1 MEKIWLASY
10 PSGVAKTIDLSTY
23 RSLGE
28 LFERST
34 ADFADKVAYVS
45 MGKGMTYAALER
57 LSRAFA
63 AYLQG
68 ELKLAPG
75 ARVALMM
82 PNSLQYPVAL
92 FGALRAGYTVVS
104 CNPLYTARE
113 LEHQLTDSGAEAI
126 VIIENFAAVLQEV
139 VAATPVKHVIV
150 TRLGDMLGF
159 PKGNLVNFV
168 VKFVKKMVRP
178 WHIAGAIGFPAV
190 LAKGATLDLK
200 PVEVGQDDIAFL
212 QYTGGTTGVPK
223 GAMLTHGNMLANVQ
237 QSLAWV
243 KPFTKLGEEIIVTA
257 LPLYHIFALT
267 ANCLTFLSLGAKN
280 VLITNPRDIPTFVKE
295 LAKYRFSAITGVN
308 TLFNALLNHPDFAK
322 LDFSR
327 LRLALSGGMALH
339 ETVAQKWED
348 VTGQP
353 LIEAYGLTEASPA
366 VTINPMNHTE
376 RRGSIGLPV
385 PSTEVSIRD
394 DQGQEV
400 PVGAPGEL
408 CVKGPQVMKGYW
420 NRPEETARVMT
431 ADGFLQT
438 GDVAEID
445 EAGFIRVVDRKKDMI
460 LVSGFNVYPNEI
472 EEVVSKHP
480 GVLEVGAVGTPDART
495 GEAIKVAVV
504 KKDPNLTAEEV
515 IAFCRRSLT
524 GYKVP
529 HHIEF
534 REELPKTNI
543 GKVLRRALREEA
555 PENPAQ

>member
-10 PSGVAKTIDLSTY
+10 PSGVPKTIDLNDY
-23 RSLGE
+23 RSLGD

-34 ADFADKVAYVS
+34 AAYADKIAYVN
-45 MGKGMTYAALER
+45 MDKAMTYGELER

-68 ELKLAPG
+68 ELNLAPG

-92 FGALRAGYTVVS
+92 FAALRAGYTVVS

-113 LEHQLTDSGAEAI
+113 LEHQLKDSGAEAI
-126 VIIENFAAVLQEV
+126 VIMENFASVLQEA
-139 VAATPVKHVIV
+139 VASTRVKHVIV

-159 PKGNLVNFV
+159 PKSSLVNFV
-168 VKFVKKMVRP
+168 VKFVKKMVPP
-178 WHIAGAIGFPAV
+178 WHIAGALRFPEV
-190 LAKGATLDLK
+190 LAKGLTLELK
-200 PVEVGQDDIAFL
+200 PVETGHDDVAFL

-223 GAMLTHGNMLANVQ
+223 GAMLTHRNMLANVQ

-243 KPFTKLGEEIIVTA
+243 KPFAKPGEEIIITA

-267 ANCLTFLSLGAKN
+267 ANCLTFLALGAKN

-295 LAKYRFSAITGVN
+295 LAKHRFSAITGVN
-308 TLFNALLNHPDFAK
+308 TLFNALLNHPDFAR
-322 LDFSR
+322 LDFSQ

-339 ETVAQKWED
+339 ETVAEKWKE
-348 VTGQP
+348 VTGHP

-366 VTINPMNHTE
+366 VTINPMDHTE

-394 DQGQEV
+394 DDGKEV
-400 PVGAPGEL
+400 AVGAPGEL
-408 CVKGPQVMKGYW
+408 CVRGPQVMKGYW

-431 ADGFLQT
+431 ADGFLLT

-472 EEVVSKHP
+472 EEIVSKHP
-480 GVLEVGAVGTPDART
+480 GVLEVGAVGTPDAKT

-504 KKDPNLTAEEV
+504 RKDPNLTAEEV

-529 HHIEF
+529 RRIEF
-534 REELPKTNI
+534 RDELPKTNI

-555 PENPAQ
+555 H

>member
-10 PSGVAKTIDLSTY
+10 PSGVSKTIDPGIY
-23 RSLGE
+23 RSLGD
-28 LFERST
+28 LFERSV
-34 ADFADKVAYVS
+34 AEFADKIAYVN
-45 MGKGMTYAALER
+45 MGKAMTYAELER

-63 AYLQG
+63 AYLQS

-75 ARVALMM
+75 TRVALMM

-92 FGALRAGYTVVS
+92 FAALRAGYTVVS

-113 LEHQLTDSGAEAI
+113 LEHQLKDSGAEAI
-126 VIIENFAAVLQEV
+126 VIMENFASVLAEV
-139 VAATPVKHVIV
+139 IALTPVKHVIV
-150 TRLGDMLGF
+150 TKLGDMLGF

-168 VKFVKKMVRP
+168 VKYVKKMVRP
-178 WHIAGAIGFPAV
+178 WHIEGATGFLSV
-190 LAKGATLDLK
+190 LAKGEALDLR
-200 PVEVGQDDIAFL
+200 PVATGHDDVAFL

-237 QSLAWV
+237 QSLAWL
-243 KPFTKLGEEIIVTA
+243 KPFAKPGEEIIITA

-267 ANCLTFLSLGAKN
+267 ANCLTFLALGAVN
-280 VLITNPRDIPTFVKE
+280 VLITNPRDIPAFVKE
-295 LAKYRFSAITGVN
+295 LAKHRFSAITGVN
-308 TLFNALLNHPDFAK
+308 TLFNALLNYPDFAK
-322 LDFSR
+322 LDFSG
-327 LRLALSGGMALH
+327 LRCALSGGMALH
-339 ETVAQKWED
+339 ETVAEKWKE
-348 VTGQP
+348 VTGKP

-366 VTINPMNHTE
+366 VTINPLNHTE
-376 RRGSIGLPV
+376 KQGSIGLPV
-385 PSTEVSIRD
+385 PSTEISIRD
-394 DQGQEV
+394 DEEREV
-400 PVGAPGEL
+400 PIGAPGEL

-431 ADGFLQT
+431 ADGFLLT

-472 EEVVSKHP
+472 EEIVSKHP
-480 GVLEVGAVGTPDART
+480 GVLEVGAVGTPDAKT

-504 KKDPNLTAEEV
+504 KKDPNLTADEV

-529 HHIEF
+529 RCIEF
-534 REELPKTNI
+534 RDELPKTNI

-555 PENPAQ
+555 H